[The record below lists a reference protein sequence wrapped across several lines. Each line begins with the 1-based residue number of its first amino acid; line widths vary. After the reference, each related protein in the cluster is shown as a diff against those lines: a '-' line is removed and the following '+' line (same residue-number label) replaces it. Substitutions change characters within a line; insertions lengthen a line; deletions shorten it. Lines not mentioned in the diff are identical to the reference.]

1 MPLPRSNMKINKK
14 GLQYTS
20 DIDRASYTIKELSR
34 AALRDVARL
43 IKYEMAKKIRTLP
56 GMRKSRRASK
66 AVGIWLRSIEGDLQ
80 IGMGNTKKG
89 TSGDT
94 WYGIQAE
101 LGTKNQPKRGFL
113 RETVYENIG
122 KIREIEARYLSSI
135 EDENRALALIDEEE
149 VIE

>member
-1 MPLPRSNMKINKK
+1 MPLPKSNMKINKK

-20 DIDRASYTIKELSR
+20 NIDRASYTIRELSR

-43 IKYEMAKKIRTLP
+43 IKYEMVKKLRTLP
-56 GMRKSRRASK
+56 GMRRSRRASK
-66 AVGIWLRSIEGDLQ
+66 AVGIWLRGREGDLQ
-80 IGMGNTKKG
+80 IGMGNAKKG

-94 WYGIQAE
+94 WYGIQGE

-113 RETVYENIG
+113 RETVFENVG
-122 KIREIEARYLSSI
+122 KIREIEAQYLSAI
-135 EDENRALALIDEEE
+135 EDENKALALIDEAE